1 MLKTRIAA
9 GALVSVLILSMS
21 SSIAFAADNAMEK
34 IDDINFKQTFIVSNN
49 TDAPIVPDIEPFEYT
64 IDNEVDTSFSTINGM
79 NTVYKGDLDK
89 VTLNTP
95 KITFDKEIEAN
106 TTNVEVSYD
115 INISFGEFDLVG
127 IHRYRLVRNDDR
139 AAYFDVYVFNDN
151 GTPVVGGCNFY
162 DATVFNNEKQ
172 TKIGEFIDANDNY
185 TIRSIIRFEDQSGEL
200 LTEDIILSK
209 PYSSPTSPKTPITL
223 GGRGNSKISTNI
235 FLNEVFTNLELGL
248 DQYEQNLNTLIGEN
262 YVLIKDE
269 VAENIALDSP
279 VWFSNDPATTLIFH
293 VVMQAPATFRVRIA
307 KVDADNTKYYLKGAE
322 FTVYREDGTIVNDI
336 NGNPCV
342 GVTDA
347 DGYLEFVIL
356 SEKDVKFYIKETKAP
371 KGYEINDDKFY
382 ITPTVEG
389 ASVEDA
395 EKNIILV
402 PVFIKDKSIVIP
414 PRTGDTFNPVYY
426 ICLTLIGV
434 GVTTGG
440 IIYVRKKIKQSKN
453 SNE

>member
-1 MLKTRIAA
+1 
-9 GALVSVLILSMS
+9 MS

-49 TDAPIVPDIEPFEYT
+49 IDAPIVPDIEPFEYT

-106 TTNVEVSYD
+106 TTNVKVSYD

-139 AAYFDVYVFNDN
+139 AAYFDVYVFNNN

-172 TKIGEFIDANDNY
+172 TKIGEFIDSNDNY

-209 PYSSPTSPKTPITL
+209 PYSSPTSPETPITL
-223 GGRGNSKISTNI
+223 GGRGNAKIRTNI
-235 FLNEVFTNLELGL
+235 FLNEVFTDLELGL
-248 DQYEQNLNTLIGEN
+248 GQYEQNLNTLIGEN

-269 VAENIALDSP
+269 VADNIALDSP

-293 VVMQAPATFRVRIA
+293 VVMQAPATFRVRIN
-307 KVDADNTKYYLKGAE
+307 DSILYTRSL
-322 FTVYREDGTIVNDI
+322 YREDGTIVNDI

-382 ITPTVEG
+382 ITPTIEG

-402 PVFIKDKSIVIP
+402 PIFIKDKSIVIP

>member
-1 MLKTRIAA
+1 MLKTKLAA
-9 GALVSVLILSMS
+9 GALVSALILSMS
-21 SSIAFAADNAMEK
+21 SSIAFAADNAVEK
-34 IDDINFKQTFIVSNN
+34 LDDINFKQTFIVSNN
-49 TDAPIVPDIEPFEYT
+49 TDSAMVPDIEPFEYT
-64 IDNEVDTSFSTINGM
+64 IDNEVDTSFSTITGM
-79 NTVYKGDLDK
+79 NTVYKGDLNK

-95 KITFDKEIEAN
+95 KVTFDKEIEAN

-115 INISFGEFDLVG
+115 INISFGEFDLTG

-139 AAYFDVYVFNDN
+139 AVYFDVYVFNDN

-162 DATVFNNEKQ
+162 DAKEFSNEKQ
-172 TKIGEFIDANDNY
+172 TKIGEFLDSNDNY
-185 TIRSIIRFEDQSGEL
+185 TIKSIIRFEDESGEL
-200 LTEDIILSK
+200 LVEDIVLTK
-209 PYSSPTSPKTPITL
+209 PYSSPLSPETPITL
-223 GGRGNSKISTNI
+223 GGRGNAKITTKL
-235 FLNEVFTNLELGL
+235 FVNEVFSDLNLGL
-248 DQYEQNLNTLIGEN
+248 GQYEQNLNTLIGEN

-269 VAENIALDSP
+269 VANNLALENP
-279 VWFSNDPATTLIFH
+279 VWFSDDPATTLIFH
-293 VVMQAPATFRVRIA
+293 VVMQTPATFRVKIA
-307 KVDADNTKYYLKGAE
+307 KVDADNIQYYLKGAE

-402 PVFIKDKSIVIP
+402 PIFIKDKSIVIP

-434 GVTTGG
+434 GVTTGA
-440 IIYVRKKIKQSKN
+440 IIYVRKKIKTTKN